1 MGQNIWLD
9 GIKKMTPEERKKSRE
24 AVLEAIKK
32 AEAEAKN
39 RKIAQAP
46 KPLNRQRN
54 FDAITMPAKNEK
66 INEKIA
72 DKQKN
77 GLKPDLD
84 KNQKGVTAQ
93 TSIPS
98 PANLN
103 IPGVKLNQNEKMAVK
118 NILANFG
125 KNYLNNANNKT
136 AAPTFSEPKKII
148 APTVSLIKNKNDFV
162 LRQKQERQK
171 QEREKQER
179 QKQEREKQ
187 EREKQERDERKKKE
201 KNIRRKI
208 RRKKIIV
215 FFQNARWSAKKS
227 LNGLLAWGKKTFYF
241 ASYTILGLA
250 ILSLTAYIIF
260 GFLLLYFSLDKP
272 LARKL
277 ENKFPVPAVI
287 SRAGFISFY
296 AYVDL
301 KKNFLAKN
309 PELPELQAE
318 WPKALARSLFLN
330 RLIKKKFLTDRP
342 RDQVWPP
349 LNEMILRD
357 REINQVAWQRT
368 GKILDM
374 IKNSGEFNSV
384 AAKYADRLGK
394 IEFSSRKEAVAA
406 FGSEINEIVAGEV
419 SEVVPA
425 KGNLYV
431 FLRLNSPAPT
441 LSFNYIMV
449 EAINLEEYL
458 MAESANF
465 PVWILA
471 KF

>member
-162 LRQKQERQK
+162 LRQKQERQ
-171 QEREKQER
+171 
-179 QKQEREKQ
+179 KQ

-394 IEFSSRKEAVAA
+394 IEFSSREEAVAA

>member
-162 LRQKQERQK
+162 LRQM
-171 QEREKQER
+171 
-179 QKQEREKQ
+179 QEREKQ
-187 EREKQERDERKKKE
+187 EREKQEREKRKKKE

>member
-1 MGQNIWLD
+1 
-9 GIKKMTPEERKKSRE
+9 
-24 AVLEAIKK
+24 
-32 AEAEAKN
+32 
-39 RKIAQAP
+39 
-46 KPLNRQRN
+46 
-54 FDAITMPAKNEK
+54 
-66 INEKIA
+66 
-72 DKQKN
+72 
-77 GLKPDLD
+77 
-84 KNQKGVTAQ
+84 
-93 TSIPS
+93 
-98 PANLN
+98 
-103 IPGVKLNQNEKMAVK
+103 
-118 NILANFG
+118 
-125 KNYLNNANNKT
+125 
-136 AAPTFSEPKKII
+136 
-148 APTVSLIKNKNDFV
+148 
-162 LRQKQERQK
+162 
-171 QEREKQER
+171 
-179 QKQEREKQ
+179 
-187 EREKQERDERKKKE
+187 KKKE

-394 IEFSSRKEAVAA
+394 IEFSSREEAVAA